1 MADKKTGFLF
11 PEEEKSSKKAKSKK
25 SPKKHAMQDA
35 LNKLQG
41 VKDRQARKKIIQEI
55 ATSKESWASEVLIHA
70 LDDPIEEIREFII
83 GELSSRENLD
93 ANLLYQRLD
102 KAPWYVKTGCLKILG
117 FKKNTSSI
125 KFIEM
130 LVDDPNIE
138 VRRTLALVLGEIGG
152 KRALALLT
160 KLSADNS
167 PFVRAP
173 ARQALQEASQVKLG

>member
-1 MADKKTGFLF
+1 MADKKTRSLF
-11 PEEEKSSKKAKSKK
+11 PEAEESSKKAIPKK
-25 SPKKHAMQDA
+25 SRKKHVMQDA
-35 LNKLQG
+35 LDKLQG

-55 ATSKESWASEVLIHA
+55 ANSKEPWSSEVLIQA
-70 LDDPIEEIREFII
+70 LDDPIEDIRDFII

-93 ANLLYQRLD
+93 PNLLYQRLD

-117 FKKNTSSI
+117 IKKNTSSI
-125 KFIEM
+125 KYIEM

-160 KLSADNS
+160 KLSADKS

-173 ARQALQEASQVKLG
+173 ARQALQEASQAKFS